1 MHVLYRNAEPT
12 DQLRQA
18 DKNSTE
24 KSGFEFF
31 GEFVLAEE
39 LGDGAGKQEMRNRL
53 ISSDRQNKDPTE
65 KALFVFTGGAV
76 LTEELGGEAGQQKC
90 GNARLAPTG
99 R

>member
-18 DKNSTE
+18 DK
-24 KSGFEFF
+24 
-31 GEFVLAEE
+31 
-39 LGDGAGKQEMRNRL
+39 
-53 ISSDRQNKDPTE
+53 DPTE
-65 KALFVFTGGAV
+65 KALFAFTGGAV

-90 GNARLAPTG
+90 GTARLAPTG